1 MRKTITVALIL
12 GLLVGSLMMPAEA
25 KKKKKKKTVAT
36 PAACAPYSPGAI
48 GSGKPTVVVTDTA
61 TESQPVIQKVTLAE
75 SISDLDLVG
84 SGLMPPPTDAFNV
97 QVDTANSQAGLH
109 ILFEFPTRRDYD
121 LELLW
126 PDGSYAAR
134 SHDFNLVYSPA
145 GIHENGGHAGVATD
159 ASEKI
164 VGVLTPDCGGYT
176 VETVNWLGEGGEME
190 VKVWLGSI
198 ENGPQAPGE
207 EPHA

>member
-1 MRKTITVALIL
+1 
-12 GLLVGSLMMPAEA
+12 PAVCSA
-25 KKKKKKKTVAT
+25 F
-36 PAACAPYSPGAI
+36 SPGAT

-61 TESQPVIQKVTLAE
+61 TEQQPVIQKVNLAE
-75 SISDLDLVG
+75 SISDLDVIPT
-84 SGLMPPPTDAFNV
+84 GLLPPPTDAFNI
-97 QVDTANSQAGLH
+97 QVDSANPSAGLH
-109 ILFEFPTRRDYD
+109 VLFEFPTRRDYD

-126 PDGSYAAR
+126 PDDSYAAR

-159 ASEKI
+159 ASEHI
-164 VGVLTPDCGGYT
+164 VGVATPDCGGYT

-190 VKVWLGSI
+190 VKVWLGTAD
-198 ENGPQAPGE
+198 NVPQAPGA